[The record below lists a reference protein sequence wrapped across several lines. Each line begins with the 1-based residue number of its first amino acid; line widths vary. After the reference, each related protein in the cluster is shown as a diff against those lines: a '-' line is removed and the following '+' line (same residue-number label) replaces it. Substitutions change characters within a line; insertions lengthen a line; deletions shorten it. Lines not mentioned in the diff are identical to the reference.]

1 MAAKTR
7 YKVAAAQIVVKVPGA
22 QGGEAYFRR
31 GRRLPDTVDAG
42 EVKRLLDIGLIEKDA
57 EADET
62 DGTGSA

>member
-31 GRRLPDTVDAG
+31 GRRLPATVEAD
-42 EVKRLLDIGLIEKDA
+42 EVKRLLDIGLIEKDD
-57 EADET
+57 EVDET
-62 DGTGSA
+62 DGTGTS